1 MAVMGLQTK
10 ANFYILVLSH
20 RVTCTSSCHV
30 NVTSPLTGW
39 KMLVLGCN
47 DLKAKVMRQ
56 YGNIVYNCPYGNT
69 INMRKYLSDN
79 HGKQQLIMLYS

>member
-30 NVTSPLTGW
+30 TCNFNTDWLEDAGTG
-39 KMLVLGCN
+39 V
-47 DLKAKVMRQ
+47 Q
-56 YGNIVYNCPYGNT
+56 
-69 INMRKYLSDN
+69 
-79 HGKQQLIMLYS
+79 